1 MLGPNSLCMFNARC
15 KWFASFSTMF
25 ESGWPLD
32 GGVSIV
38 SQSGAFGSHLSTLA
52 RNAGIG
58 VLLCVMT
65 GNEADISVGE
75 VIGCLAADPKT
86 KVTAAYMEGVK
97 NGKTLMAGLA
107 AARDAGKPVL
117 IMKDGRSQLGAQAAA
132 SHTASIA
139 GDEDRTPAEAS
150 LTLPARSGARHG
162 QLLHQQGDRAGDGHF
177 TPHGGSVPTHDQTEA
192 RRAQACRAHSQIAG
206 RIVAGAIRR
215 K

>member
-65 GNEADISVGE
+65 GNEADI
-75 VIGCLAADPKT
+75 
-86 KVTAAYMEGVK
+86 
-97 NGKTLMAGLA
+97 
-107 AARDAGKPVL
+107 
-117 IMKDGRSQLGAQAAA
+117 
-132 SHTASIA
+132 
-139 GDEDRTPAEAS
+139 
-150 LTLPARSGARHG
+150 
-162 QLLHQQGDRAGDGHF
+162 
-177 TPHGGSVPTHDQTEA
+177 
-192 RRAQACRAHSQIAG
+192 
-206 RIVAGAIRR
+206 
-215 K
+215 